1 MPPYYIPAAD
11 AVSYTTDVA
20 DVGFASRCRYLV
32 DRPLMLLP
40 LVTTPGAPAV
50 PGLLVVVATLERWRP
65 LRGGLHISRQRRDVN
80 CGTGSRSI
88 PMRVS
93 GEHRQVH

>member
-20 DVGFASRCRYLV
+20 DVGFTSRCRYLV

-40 LVTTPGAPAV
+40 LVATPGAAAV
-50 PGLLVVVATLERWRP
+50 PGQLVVVAALARWWQ
-65 LRGGLHISRQRRDVN
+65 LRGGLRIS
-80 CGTGSRSI
+80 S
-88 PMRVS
+88 
-93 GEHRQVH
+93 

>member
-20 DVGFASRCRYLV
+20 DVGFASRCRDLV

-40 LVTTPGAPAV
+40 LVATPGTVAAPV
-50 PGLLVVVATLERWRP
+50 QLVVVATLERWRQ
-65 LRGGLHISRQRRDVN
+65 LRGVLRIS
-80 CGTGSRSI
+80 S
-88 PMRVS
+88 
-93 GEHRQVH
+93 

>member
-1 MPPYYIPAAD
+1 MPPYYIPATD

-40 LVTTPGAPAV
+40 LVATPGAAAA
-50 PGLLVVVATLERWRP
+50 PGRLVVVATLERWRP
-65 LRGGLHISRQRRDVN
+65 LVVVFAFRAYGVMSIAVGPEADQYRR
-80 CGTGSRSI
+80 GSR
-88 PMRVS
+88 
-93 GEHRQVH
+93 GEHR